1 MAANS
6 KYICDVSQ
14 SLKVLDSLND
24 NNHTRYDY
32 SVASKKI
39 GYQIIINRMMIK
51 QYIAER
57 NITDVKESQF
67 RYRLGKIKE
76 KMLEEDID
84 ISNLYTVGRIQKNK
98 ETNDRVY
105 LFNVDVL
112 TMVYD
117 LLKDKKKKKKIKKKV
132 DVADNKKPPK

>member
-1 MAANS
+1 
-6 KYICDVSQ
+6 
-14 SLKVLDSLND
+14 
-24 NNHTRYDY
+24 
-32 SVASKKI
+32 
-39 GYQIIINRMMIK
+39 MMIK